1 MERRFSMMK
10 RPIEFRGGSIHMM
23 IRAITVIMVILLAA
37 LPASA
42 QLDRIFKGLGIGQK
56 GGLSDAKIGSGLK
69 EALKIGTENAVGLTG
84 KTDGYFVNQA
94 IKILMPE
101 KLRTLEKG
109 LRVVGYGPQ
118 VDEFV
123 LSMNR
128 AAEQAAPAAKE
139 IFWNA
144 IGEMTFE
151 DVRKIWSGNET
162 AATDYFKGKTT
173 DRLTAAFRPVVDKA
187 MNEVGVTRQY
197 KELVGKYESIPFVK
211 KETFDID
218 GYVVTKAL
226 DGLFH
231 VVGEEERKI
240 RTNPQA
246 RVTDLLKEVFG
257 K

>member
-1 MERRFSMMK
+1 MV
-10 RPIEFRGGSIHMM
+10 MM
-23 IRAITVIMVILLAA
+23 IRWLIMVMVVLLTA

-56 GGLSDAKIGSGLK
+56 VGLSDAKIGSGLK
-69 EALKIGTENAVGLTG
+69 EALKIGTENTVHSTG
-84 KTDGYFVNQA
+84 KTDGYFLNQA

-109 LRVVGYGPQ
+109 LRAVGYGPQ

-128 AAEQAAPAAKE
+128 SAEQAAPSAKQ
-139 IFWNA
+139 IFWDA
-144 IGEMTFE
+144 LGEMSFE
-151 DVRKIWSGNET
+151 DARKIWSGNET

-173 DRLTAAFRPVVDKA
+173 DKLTVTFRPVVEKT

-197 KELVGKYESIPFVK
+197 NELVGRFQAIPFVK
-211 KETFDID
+211 SESFDID
-218 GYVVTKAL
+218 HYVVTKAL

-231 VVGEEERKI
+231 VLGEEERKI
-240 RTNPQA
+240 RKDPTA